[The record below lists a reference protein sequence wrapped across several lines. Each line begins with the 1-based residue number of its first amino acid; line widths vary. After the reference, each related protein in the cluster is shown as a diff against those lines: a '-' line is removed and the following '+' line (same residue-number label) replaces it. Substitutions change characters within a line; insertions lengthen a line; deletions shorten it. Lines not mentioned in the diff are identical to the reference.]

1 MLGGRSHD
9 ALMTQFIAA
18 HQNVSNQNFHLVGIP
33 MLVVSG
39 ALWGVA
45 LFVDGFWGWPA
56 ALMTTGF
63 ACQFLGHA
71 IEGNRPEVFSDWR
84 FFFIGLE
91 WWWVTLPA
99 RTFGP

>member
-9 ALMTQFIAA
+9 DLMAQFAAA
-18 HQNVSNQNFHLVGIP
+18 HRHVWNRRLHLIGIP
-33 MLVVSG
+33 TLGISGVLWGAALVVDG
-39 ALWGVA
+39 LWI
-45 LFVDGFWGWPA
+45 WPA
-56 ALMTTGF
+56 VLMPAGF

-91 WWWVTLPA
+91 WWYGMV
-99 RTFGP
+99 RGH